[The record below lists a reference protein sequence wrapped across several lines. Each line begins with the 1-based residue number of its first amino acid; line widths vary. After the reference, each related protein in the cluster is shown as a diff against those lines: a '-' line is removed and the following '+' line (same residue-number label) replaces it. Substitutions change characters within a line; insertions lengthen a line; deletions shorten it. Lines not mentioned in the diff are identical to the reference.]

1 MSSFNINI
9 KIHHFIDWWVIKSPL
24 LRICIKTEQLSFLF
38 NLATLPNEETYL
50 SQEPENSLWLLNYK
64 RHFEKK
70 TCLEKYLL
78 LKFHPI
84 NVMICRI
91 YYMYIMY
98 HNNYKTFKS
107 GSSVLI

>member
-1 MSSFNINI
+1 MSLYNINI
-9 KIHHFIDWWVIKSPL
+9 KIHNFIDWWVIKSPL

-70 TCLEKYLL
+70 R
-78 LKFHPI
+78 
-84 NVMICRI
+84 V
-91 YYMYIMY
+91 
-98 HNNYKTFKS
+98 
-107 GSSVLI
+107 